1 MKKKSMILVVV
12 ACMIFGLTGCAPEK
26 TINDTD
32 VTGLGQY
39 FVTISNEFCGKV
51 IYDTR
56 TGVEYWMSNG
66 SYNHGTITPLIDA
79 DGRPLIYDGTK

>member
-12 ACMIFGLTGCAPEK
+12 AYMIFSLTGCAPEK

-32 VTGLGQY
+32 VTALSQY
-39 FVTISNEFCGKV
+39 FVTISNEYGGKV

-56 TGVEYWMSNG
+56 TGVEYWISIG
-66 SYNHGTITPLIDA
+66 TYNSGNLTPLIDA
-79 DGRPLIYDGTK
+79 DGKPLIYDGTK

>member
-12 ACMIFGLTGCAPEK
+12 ACMIFGLTGCATEK

-32 VTGLGQY
+32 ATALGQY
-39 FVTISNEFCGKV
+39 FVTISNEYCGKV

-56 TGVEYWMSNG
+56 TGVEYWMSN
-66 SYNHGTITPLIDA
+66 STYNYGTITPLIDA
-79 DGRPLIYDGTK
+79 DGKPLIYDSTK